1 MNNIIYIFLDV
12 DGVLNNQKYIE
23 KCYENNGHCAMHM
36 NHVPFD
42 PKCLNNLM
50 KLVRFIEQKAYDV
63 KIILSSTWR
72 LNDIDYEIV
81 NARLAEYGLRLSD
94 KTEYIHCERGIE
106 INKYLKDNPDY
117 LYYLILDDDIFDIKP
132 YHNKKYVITT
142 KFLTGFNSYKLK
154 EAKTKFDEFIKEIQ

>member
-72 LNDIDYEIV
+72 L
-81 NARLAEYGLRLSD
+81 
-94 KTEYIHCERGIE
+94 
-106 INKYLKDNPDY
+106 
-117 LYYLILDDDIFDIKP
+117 
-132 YHNKKYVITT
+132 
-142 KFLTGFNSYKLK
+142 
-154 EAKTKFDEFIKEIQ
+154 